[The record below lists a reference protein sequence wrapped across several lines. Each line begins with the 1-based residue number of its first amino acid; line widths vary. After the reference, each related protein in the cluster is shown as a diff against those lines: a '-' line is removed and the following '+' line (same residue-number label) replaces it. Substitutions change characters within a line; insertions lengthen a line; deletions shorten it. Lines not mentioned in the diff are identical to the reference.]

1 MTADA
6 IALPVVDDCWNRIGV
21 HGDRTCPELPKHIHC
36 RNCPVFSAAGQRL
49 YDRPPPFGYTDEW
62 TERIAA
68 AEHRDSDRTMPVI
81 LFRIG
86 AEWLAL
92 DVKLAVEVSPM
103 RTVRRVPHQTDNL
116 LAGLVNIR
124 GELQPAI
131 SLSVLLG
138 IDMPTEQPGNAIHR
152 RLLVADRN
160 NARWVFLV
168 DEVDDVF
175 HFAQTDLGALP
186 GTVATGSLLYTRG
199 IFRKG
204 DRAIGYL
211 DPDRIFTALKRHF
224 R

>member
-1 MTADA
+1 LT
-6 IALPVVDDCWNRIGV
+6 
-21 HGDRTCPELPKHIHC
+21 EHIHC

-49 YDRPPPFGYTDEW
+49 YDRPPPEGYTDEW

-68 AEHRDSDRTMPVI
+68 AEDRDGAKSMPVI
-81 LFRIG
+81 LFRVS

-92 DVKLAVEVSPM
+92 DVKLAVEVSPIK
-103 RTVRRVPHQTDNL
+103 TVRRVPHQTDDL

-138 IDMPTEQPGNAIHR
+138 IDVQAEKPGAAVHR
-152 RLLVADRN
+152 RLLVAERN

-175 HFAQTDLGALP
+175 HFSPNDLGALP

-199 IFRKG
+199 IFRKD

-211 DPDRIFTALKRHF
+211 DPDRIFAALKRQF